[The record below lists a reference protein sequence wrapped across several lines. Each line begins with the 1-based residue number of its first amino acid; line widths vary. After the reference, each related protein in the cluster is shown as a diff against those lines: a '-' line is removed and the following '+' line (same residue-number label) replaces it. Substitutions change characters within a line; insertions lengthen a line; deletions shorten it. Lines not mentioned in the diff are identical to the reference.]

1 VTNAALN
8 DVRTCRPAGAG
19 NDRNSG
25 FGERPEWTESTRAER
40 GELRELWEDAVP
52 AERSRLLNA
61 GTVLDNGTDRRD
73 CLSHA
78 ITKDCAKRR
87 LRSLPDRLRQILS
100 YEIGGVCLISPLF
113 AAVSGAS
120 SRQSAGLLG
129 VLALVMA
136 AWNGACTTAFDWA
149 ERAIIGRAADDR
161 PLFLR
166 AAQAVMLELGG
177 VVATTPVIAA
187 WTTVT
192 WRAAL
197 LEDVGL
203 TLAYAAYAFGFGI
216 GYDSLFPIDSEWAVR
231 GGRQS

>member
-8 DVRTCRPAGAG
+8 DVPTCNSAGAG

-25 FGERPEWTESTRAER
+25 FSERLEWTESTRAEM
-40 GELRELWEDAVP
+40 GKLRELWDNAVL
-52 AERSRLLNA
+52 AERSRLRNA

-78 ITKDCAKRR
+78 IAKNCAKSR
-87 LRSLPDRLRQILS
+87 LRSLPDRLRQVLF

-120 SRQSAGLLG
+120 SSQSAGLLG

-149 ERAIIGRAADDR
+149 ERAITGRAADDR
-161 PLFLR
+161 HPFLR
-166 AAQAVMLELGG
+166 AAQAVVVEFGG

-192 WRAAL
+192 WRAAF

-203 TLAYAAYAFGFGI
+203 TLAYAAYAFCFGI
-216 GYDSLFPIDSEWAVR
+216 GYDSLFPIDSEWPVR
-231 GGRQS
+231 GGRQ